1 MSNNLSLKLI
11 IDGTATG
18 ALKALGQ
25 VQSGTAGVESQLK
38 RLQDAG
44 RNALQFAGVGLGIS
58 ELIQL
63 ADTYTQMTSRLKLVT
78 QYTGDFDT
86 VFAGLADSARATRSD
101 LVGTLELFTRI
112 APQLRGI
119 GLNGQQA
126 VGVITTI
133 NQAIGISGASAQ
145 SAAAALVQLSQG
157 LGSGVLRGEEFNSVM
172 ENTPGLAQAIAD
184 GLGVPIGELRK
195 LAEEGKLT
203 ADTVAG
209 ALQKVAPQIEA
220 DFARMPQTVGQALTG
235 LKNEFLLFVG
245 ATDQA
250 SGGSSTLANVIG
262 AVAQE
267 FKEAGPVVTA
277 FSETIKIMVNGF
289 DGLYRM
295 IKIVGLGLAGYAAA
309 AQAAL
314 TGDFEGAKAIWR
326 DLGKD
331 IEDVLM
337 KPLLTEPKVAA
348 AAVDSAKKRELLQA
362 QLAAQVDKLEAQK
375 LYVATGALDKIT
387 AKEKESIDKRIGEQ
401 QRLVDA
407 VRTAW
412 QASLKEAETAAEK
425 AADLLDK
432 ARQKRNSTTDKVT
445 NLRNKDLSPED
456 QAAAATDSA
465 QGLFDQ
471 GRFAAAASNAARL
484 DKRFKDADKYQK
496 QAEEFLQRAEAFA
509 DKAGNVDLV
518 EGIGNAQAD
527 LLAGQAAAK
536 QAEADKFKQQAAEQ
550 ATLLN
555 GLQAQLEKMKTD
567 ARAIEVKVDVEAG
580 ESKVKGLKAQIDA
593 IPDVTTKTLN
603 LNVVGS
609 PAALAAASA
618 NVAALGSDAQG
629 LAFGGAV
636 PGFSPHARAD
646 NILIWAT
653 ADEFMV
659 QQPTMKQPGARAF
672 MNEFNLRGMEAI
684 KRWAPRYAFGGS
696 IGASAV
702 NRLAIPS
709 LPSGASA
716 TSGNN
721 LTLDFGELGKFR
733 ASASQDTQRELE
745 RVFTRAALAY
755 GRK

>member
-1 MSNNLSLKLI
+1 MANNLSLKLI
-11 IDGTATG
+11 IDGTAAG

-78 QYTGDFDT
+78 QYTGDYDT
-86 VFAGLADSARATRSD
+86 VFGALVDSARSTRSE
-101 LVGTLELFTRI
+101 LSGTLDLFTKI
-112 APQLRGI
+112 SPSLRGI

-133 NQAIGISGASAQ
+133 NQAIGISGASTQ
-145 SAAAALVQLSQG
+145 SASAALLQLGQG
-157 LGSGVLRGEEFNSVM
+157 LGAGALRGEEFNSVM

-220 DFARMPQTVGQALTG
+220 DFARMPQTVSQALTG

-277 FSETIKIMVNGF
+277 FSEGIKIMINGF

-309 AQAAL
+309 AKAAL

-337 KPLLTEPKVAA
+337 KPLLTEPKATA
-348 AAVDSAKKRELLQA
+348 AAVDGARKRELLQA
-362 QLAAQVDKLEAQK
+362 QLATQIEKLEAQK
-375 LYVATGALDKIT
+375 LYVATGSLDKIT
-387 AKEKESIDKRIGEQ
+387 AKEKEAIDKRIGEQ

-407 VRTAW
+407 VRNAW
-412 QASLKEAETAAEK
+412 QAAIKEAESATEKAQALRDKAAEK
-425 AADLLDK
+425 KTVAGDK
-432 ARQKRNSTTDKVT
+432 ATQIRE
-445 NLRNKDLSPED
+445 KDLSPED
-456 QAAAATDSA
+456 KQFLDTQRAQEAQDQGAYAAARAGVAQLEGRGKDFEKYTREAERFLDRAMKFAESAGDASLVENIGGQQAALA
-465 QGLFDQ
+465 
-471 GRFAAAASNAARL
+471 
-484 DKRFKDADKYQK
+484 
-496 QAEEFLQRAEAFA
+496 
-509 DKAGNVDLV
+509 
-518 EGIGNAQAD
+518 NAQATGEEKKAAD
-527 LLAGQAAAK
+527 LKAQAESQAA
-536 QAEADKFKQQAAEQ
+536 
-550 ATLLN
+550 LLN
-555 GLQAQLEKMKTD
+555 QLQAQLEKMKTD
-567 ARAIEVKVDVEAG
+567 ARALEVKVDVADA
-580 ESKVKGLKAQIDA
+580 ESKIKGFQGQLDA
-593 IPDVTTKTLN
+593 LPASKTVTVTVNTVN
-603 LNVVGS
+603 AGGAAS
-609 PAALAAASA
+609 PAVPTEALPSF
-618 NVAALGSDAQG
+618 
-629 LAFGGAV
+629 AFGGAL
-636 PGFSPHARAD
+636 PGHAPHDRAD
-646 NILIWAT
+646 NMLYWGT
-653 ADEFMV
+653 
-659 QQPTMKQPGARAF
+659 PGEHVMQIPAVRYYGRAF
-672 MNEFNLRGMEAI
+672 MNAVNHMRLP
-684 KRWAPRYAFGGS
+684 KYAFGGAL
-696 IGASAV
+696 GGSAV
-702 NRLAIPS
+702 SRLAIPS
-709 LPSGASA
+709 LSSGAGA
-716 TSGNN
+716 AAGKN
-721 LTLDFGELGKFR
+721 LTLVLDGQR
-733 ASASQDTQRELE
+733 YQASASNDTIDRLTAFVSRE
-745 RVFTRAALAY
+745 ALRKG
-755 GRK
+755 GRR